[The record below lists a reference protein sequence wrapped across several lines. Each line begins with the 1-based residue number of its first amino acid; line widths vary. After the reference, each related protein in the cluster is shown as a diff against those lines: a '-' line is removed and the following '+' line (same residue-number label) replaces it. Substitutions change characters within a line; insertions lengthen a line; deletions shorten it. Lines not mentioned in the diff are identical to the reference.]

1 MPLGGGRL
9 RPATN
14 DASRHERWRRQRRQ
28 QCIHRRITSTSRI
41 TCTSRRLRRTSR
53 HLRRTSRRLFRTSRR
68 LFRTSRRHRRT
79 SRRLRRTSRR
89 ARRRRRRCRLPGWR
103 HCRRR
108 LRLPRRHPRALTTP
122 PQSRL
127 RHLHLGGLLLGRCL
141 RNWRQVRP
149 LAPTACRGRVVEA
162 SGAILRQAAILRRPR
177 TRLHPLY
184 IYIFLQRTAERE
196 RSAAWAVQ
204 ARGR

>member
-53 HLRRTSRRLFRTSRR
+53 HLRRTSRR

-184 IYIFLQRTAERE
+184 IFLQRTAERE